1 MVMWTQ
7 DHGTPITW
15 NIKNGSIL
23 KYPLLVEAEMGY
35 PATLGR
41 SYLMGKNQIKYDK
54 LISIIYMES
63 FSVLTFKN
71 ISDAI
76 SLYRTVEFGKLSEKQ
91 IIGQHLNKLN
101 HTLKSMLSL

>member
-1 MVMWTQ
+1 MWTQ

-15 NIKNGSIL
+15 NIKNESIL

-35 PATLGR
+35 PATLR
-41 SYLMGKNQIKYDK
+41 SYLMGKINQIKNDK

-71 ISDAI
+71 I
-76 SLYRTVEFGKLSEKQ
+76 
-91 IIGQHLNKLN
+91 
-101 HTLKSMLSL
+101 